1 LAAGFA
7 LLLGTGRD
15 AAAAPT
21 ATVTDTNIDTSIDT
35 IKELPG

>member
-7 LLLGTGRD
+7 LLLDAGRD
-15 AAAAPT
+15 APAAHT
-21 ATVTDTNIDTSIDT
+21 GTVIDT